1 MKFPLIGTAV
11 CMALPALA
19 ASEGTESGQEVFRAR
34 CIACHAISCNR
45 IGPKLEGL
53 IGRKVGSVPDFE
65 GYSAEMKSAGFVWTE
80 EELDT
85 FLADPNSR
93 IPGTLMIS
101 AGKLEDS
108 DDRRNLITFLTSGDT
123 SLDLCF

>member
-1 MKFPLIGTAV
+1 M
-11 CMALPALA
+11 
-19 ASEGTESGQEVFRAR
+19 
-34 CIACHAISCNR
+34 
-45 IGPKLEGL
+45 
-53 IGRKVGSVPDFE
+53 PDFE

-108 DDRRNLITFLTSGDT
+108 DERRNLITFLTSGDT

>member
-1 MKFPLIGTAV
+1 MKLRLIGTAV
-11 CMALPALA
+11 CMVLPALA
-19 ASEGTESGQEVFRAR
+19 TSQGKEPGQEVFRAK

-80 EELDT
+80 ETLDK

-93 IPGTLMIS
+93 IAGTLMIS

>member
-1 MKFPLIGTAV
+1 MKLRLIGTAV

-19 ASEGTESGQEVFRAR
+19 ASQGTAPGQEVFRAR

-45 IGPKLEGL
+45 IGPKLAGL
-53 IGRKVGSVPDFE
+53 IGRKVGSLPDFE

-85 FLADPNSR
+85 FLTDPNSK

-101 AGKLEDS
+101 AGKLEDP